1 MYIHC
6 MKMGDV
12 THISDKE
19 TIWPT
24 KNKDKQKSL
33 NQQGKDKANIE
44 INLRVRSHH
53 SLQVLVQSIHCPMK
67 NQGGSITENYL

>member
-1 MYIHC
+1 MHIRC

-12 THISDKE
+12 THTGDKE

-24 KNKDKQKSL
+24 KNNDKQKSV
-33 NQQGKDKANIE
+33 NQQSKDKVNIE

-53 SLQVLVQSIHCPMK
+53 SLQVLVQSIHCSMK
-67 NQGGSITENYL
+67 NQSGSIAENFF

>member
-6 MKMGDV
+6 MKMGDM
-12 THISDKE
+12 THTGDKE

-24 KNKDKQKSL
+24 KNNDKQKSV
-33 NQQGKDKANIE
+33 NQQSKDKANTE
-44 INLRVRSHH
+44 INLRVRSHP

-67 NQGGSITENYL
+67 NQTGSIAEKYF